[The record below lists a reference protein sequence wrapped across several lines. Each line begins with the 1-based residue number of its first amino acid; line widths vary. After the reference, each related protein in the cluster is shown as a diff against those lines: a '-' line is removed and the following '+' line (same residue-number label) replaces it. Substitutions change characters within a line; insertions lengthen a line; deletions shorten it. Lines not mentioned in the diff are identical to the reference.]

1 MTLENIK
8 ELMPNIEY
16 KQMIYQPE
24 KIFEVLCQGKYEDYQ
39 FYIMNLGTHPTA
51 YIEVPITNKLFG
63 KTYDEIYEMGVDID
77 VHGGL
82 TYSRNHLF
90 GGEKYKW
97 FIGWDYAH
105 AGDYAGYSEK
115 YPSLSR
121 LSIYDKKWTTE
132 EIFDD
137 VVKAIHQIKKEENK

>member
-1 MTLENIK
+1 MKLKEIK
-8 ELMPNIEY
+8 KLMPNIEY
-16 KQMIYQPE
+16 KQMVYQSE
-24 KIFEVLCQGKYEDYQ
+24 RIFEILCEGKYMGYQ

-51 YIEVPITNKLFG
+51 YIEIPLTNKLFG
-63 KTYDEIYEMGVDID
+63 KTCDEIYEMGVDID

-121 LSIYDKKWTTE
+121 LSIHEKKWTTE
-132 EIFDD
+132 EIFED
-137 VVKAIHQIKKEENK
+137 VVSAIEQIKKEEK

>member
-1 MTLENIK
+1 MKLKEIK
-8 ELMPNIEY
+8 IIMPNVEY
-16 KQMIYQPE
+16 KQMVYQAE
-24 KIFEVLCQGKYEDYQ
+24 RIFEILFEGTYMGYR

-51 YIEVPITNKLFG
+51 YVGIPITNKLFG
-63 KTYDEIYEMGVDID
+63 KSYDEIYRMEIDID

-90 GGEKYKW
+90 GGEENTW

-105 AGDYAGYSEK
+105 AGDYAGFSEK

-132 EIFDD
+132 EIFED
-137 VVKAIHQIKKEENK
+137 VVRAIEQIKKEEN

>member
-1 MTLENIK
+1 MKLK
-8 ELMPNIEY
+8 EIQKIMPNIEY
-16 KQMIYQPE
+16 KQMVYQDE
-24 KIFEVLCQGKYEDYQ
+24 RIFEILFEGTYEGYQ

-51 YIEVPITNKLFG
+51 YVEIPTTNKLFG
-63 KTYDEIYEMGVDID
+63 KSYDEIYRMGIDID

-82 TYSRNHLF
+82 TYANNELNNVKENS
-90 GGEKYKW
+90 W

-121 LSIYDKKWTTE
+121 LSIHEKKWTTE
-132 EIFDD
+132 EIFED
-137 VVKAIHQIKKEENK
+137 VVSAIEQIKKEEK

>member
-1 MTLENIK
+1 MKLKAIK
-8 ELMPNIEY
+8 KIMPNIEY
-16 KQMIYQPE
+16 KQMVYQSE
-24 KIFEVLCQGKYEDYQ
+24 RIFEILFEGKYMGYQ

-51 YIEVPITNKLFG
+51 YVEIPETSKLFG
-63 KTYDEIYEMGVDID
+63 KDYFEIYDMETDID

-82 TYSRNHLF
+82 TYSRDHLF
-90 GGEKYKW
+90 GGEKHKW

-115 YPSLSR
+115 YPELSR

-132 EIFDD
+132 EIFED
-137 VVKAIHQIKKEENK
+137 VVSVIQQIKKEEN